1 MNVNDQVRYY
11 AAELCSLVLINNII
25 SSQQNEVKFD
35 SLFAEL
41 FSLKKSILD
50 NVKTIYFILYS

>member
-25 SSQQNEVKFD
+25 SSQQNDIKFN

-50 NVKTIYFILYS
+50 NVNKINFFL

>member
-25 SSQQNEVKFD
+25 SSQQNDIKFN

-50 NVKTIYFILYS
+50 NVNINFFL

>member
-25 SSQQNEVKFD
+25 SSQQNDIKFN

-50 NVKTIYFILYS
+50 NVNNINFFL